1 MTKGPKTRIG
11 AWLARPLASFHLV
24 VTIATMLTVLGL
36 VMVLS
41 ASSVEQYVSGGS
53 AYSLFTQQLI
63 FAILGAVLFYVALR
77 IPARVLRQYSFP
89 LFVVVLI
96 MLVLV
101 LIPGIGTEAQGAR
114 RWFNVGGFSVQPS
127 EIMKVALAIWGAHLL
142 ASRRPDDRSVKS
154 ILIPL
159 VPAAMLVFAL
169 VVAQPNLS
177 TTIALG
183 IIVGALLWF
192 GGLPLKL
199 FGSIAVTG
207 VVVAGVLAM
216 TAGYRSDRVQAFFN
230 KSDDLQGNNYQAKQ
244 ALYSLADGGVF
255 GRGLGQSV
263 AKWNYLP
270 NAHNDFIFAIIGEE
284 LGFVGCA
291 VVIGLF
297 AVFVYTGLRIAA
309 RSIDPFW
316 RLLSATATTWI
327 VGQAMINIGYVIGLL
342 PVTGLQLPLVSAGGS
357 SLAITL
363 FMFGVIA
370 NAARHEPESVAALNS
385 GQDGKISKLLR
396 LPKPVLYHPP
406 SGGRPIRRP
415 KPARQIEPA
424 RGRDGRRAI
433 EPGDRRKRADQGARP
448 SSDSNRGAAAGS
460 RKRTA
465 GGQNGQ
471 RRQAPTRR
479 AQDPREVRERGI
491 RR

>member
-1 MTKGPKTRIG
+1 
-11 AWLARPLASFHLV
+11 
-24 VTIATMLTVLGL
+24 
-36 VMVLS
+36 
-41 ASSVEQYVSGGS
+41 
-53 AYSLFTQQLI
+53 
-63 FAILGAVLFYVALR
+63 
-77 IPARVLRQYSFP
+77 
-89 LFVVVLI
+89 
-96 MLVLV
+96 
-101 LIPGIGTEAQGAR
+101 
-114 RWFNVGGFSVQPS
+114 
-127 EIMKVALAIWGAHLL
+127 L

-244 ALYSLADGGVF
+244 ALYSLADGGLF

-370 NAARHEPESVAALNS
+370 NAARHEPEAVAALNS

-433 EPGDRRKRADQGARP
+433 ETGDRRKRADQGARP